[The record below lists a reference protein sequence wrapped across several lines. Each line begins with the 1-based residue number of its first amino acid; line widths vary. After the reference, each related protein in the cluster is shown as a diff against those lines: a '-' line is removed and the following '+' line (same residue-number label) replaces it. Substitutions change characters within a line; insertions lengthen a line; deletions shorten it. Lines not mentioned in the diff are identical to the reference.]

1 MDDDKII
8 ELYWQRDEKAVCET
22 ELKFGKYLLRTA
34 MNILGDQEDSKE
46 SVNETYLS
54 AWKTIPPHK
63 PVHLSAYLAKLTRRI
78 SISMLRKRTS
88 RKRMPE
94 EYMLSLSELE
104 DCIPA
109 GNTPEQ
115 EADTKMLGESLNHFL
130 KKIPET
136 ERNLFVLR
144 YFFSYSVRE
153 SAKKLEM
160 SESKAK
166 SMLYRTRS
174 KLKRQLEQEGYL

>member
-63 PVHLSAYLAKLTRRI
+63 PVHLYAYLAKLTRRI

-88 RKRMPE
+88 QKRMPE

-130 KKIPET
+130 SKLPEG

>member
-1 MDDDKII
+1 
-8 ELYWQRDEKAVCET
+8 
-22 ELKFGKYLLRTA
+22 
-34 MNILGDQEDSKE
+34 
-46 SVNETYLS
+46 
-54 AWKTIPPHK
+54 
-63 PVHLSAYLAKLTRRI
+63 
-78 SISMLRKRTS
+78 
-88 RKRMPE
+88 MPE

-130 KKIPET
+130 SKLPEG